1 MFYNLIRKILF
12 LFEPEAAHKITLNML
27 RLVMRGPIAA
37 WSKKRMLNKPRMVMG
52 IEFPNSVG
60 LAAGLDRHCE
70 YMDPL
75 SALGF
80 GFLEVGTVTLN
91 VQLGHP
97 KPRLFR
103 IPEKQA
109 LINRMGF
116 YSKGLEHALNNIK
129 KSHYKGVLGIS
140 IVKSFTTPLEK
151 ATPEYLQ
158 LMESVYPYA
167 TFITANISS
176 PNTPGLRD
184 LQYTDYLDELL
195 VALKQKQAELAKQH
209 NRYVPLCIKV
219 SPDLS
224 DEQIKSMAVQFIQY
238 EIDGV
243 IAGNT
248 TLSRE
253 GVEGLKYADKPG
265 GLSGAPLFPKTLH
278 VTKKFH
284 QELQGKVAIIGMGGI
299 MSAGDAKAMFDAGA
313 DLVQILTGFVYHGPG
328 LIHEIAKED
337 RFAT

>member
-1 MFYNLIRKILF
+1 MFYSLVRKTLF
-12 LFEPEAAHKITLNML
+12 TLKPETAHKIALQGL
-27 RLVMRGPIAA
+27 KYSMRGPIA
-37 WSKKRMLNKPRMVMG
+37 SGFKQRVKNKPRTVMG
-52 IEFPNSVG
+52 IEFPNPVG

-70 YMDPL
+70 YMDALAP
-75 SALGF
+75 LGF

-91 VQLGHP
+91 KQSGHP

-116 YSKGLEHALNNIK
+116 YSKGLEHALVNLR
-129 KSHYKGVLGIS
+129 KSHYRGVLGIS
-140 IVKSFTTPLEK
+140 IVKSFKTPLDK

-184 LQYTDYLDELL
+184 LQYTDYLNELL
-195 VALKQKQAELAKQH
+195 AALKQKQAELTRQH

-219 SPDLS
+219 APELS
-224 DEQIKSMAVQFIQY
+224 DDQIKAMAAQFIQHK
-238 EIDGV
+238 IDGV
-243 IAGNT
+243 IAVNT
-248 TLSRE
+248 SLLRD

-265 GLSGAPLFPKTLH
+265 GLSGAPLFPKALH
-278 VTKKFH
+278 VVGQFH
-284 QELQGKVAIIGMGGI
+284 QALQGKAALIGLGGI
-299 MSAGDAKAMFDAGA
+299 MSGEDGKAMLDAGA
-313 DLVQILTGFVYHGPG
+313 DLVQVFTGFVYKGPS
-328 LIHEIAKED
+328 LILEIVEAG
-337 RFAT
+337 